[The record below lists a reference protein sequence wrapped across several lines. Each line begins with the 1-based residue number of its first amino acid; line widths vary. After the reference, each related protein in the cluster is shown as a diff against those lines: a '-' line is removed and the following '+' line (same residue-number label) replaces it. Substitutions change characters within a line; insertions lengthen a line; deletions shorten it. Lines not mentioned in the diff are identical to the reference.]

1 MTIDIDQ
8 FHDVHAQ
15 PIGGMRSQGN
25 SQPVQSKVAIG
36 RHTAQGLKRAFD
48 IVAAFVLLVLLLPLF
63 AAVAALVATDGGP
76 VYFRHT
82 RIGHGGKSFG
92 CLKFR
97 TMVVGAEP
105 LLREYLSHHPEAA
118 EEWARDQKLTFDP
131 RVTTIGRALR
141 QTSLDELPQLFNVLK
156 GEMSLVGPRP
166 ITESELAR
174 YGSHLAHYK
183 AVRPGITGLWQVSG
197 RSDLSYDKR
206 VVLDVEYVEN
216 WHLLLD
222 VRILL
227 RTPWVVLNRVGAN

>member
-1 MTIDIDQ
+1 MTIDINQ
-8 FHDVHAQ
+8 LHDVHAQ
-15 PIGGMRSQGN
+15 PVVRLGSLGS
-25 SQPVQSKVAIG
+25 SQPLRRENAIG
-36 RHTAQGLKRAFD
+36 NHLAQVLKRAFD
-48 IVAAFVLLVLLLPLF
+48 IVAAIILLVLLLPLF

-76 VYFRHT
+76 VFFRHK
-82 RIGHGGKSFG
+82 RIGHRGKCFG

-105 LLREYLSHHPEAA
+105 LLKEYLSHHPEAA

-141 QTSLDELPQLFNVLK
+141 QTSLDEFPQLFNVLK

-166 ITESELAR
+166 VTESELAR

-183 AVRPGITGLWQVSG
+183 VVRPGITGLWQVSG
-197 RSDLSYDKR
+197 RSDLSYEKR
-206 VVLDVEYVEN
+206 VALDVEYVEN

-222 VRILL
+222 AQILL
-227 RTPWVVLNRVGAN
+227 RTPRVVLNRVGAN